1 MMSTIGLLVALSFS
15 QAAVPAAAG
24 RVSGRVAAEGANTP
38 IAGARIM
45 LFPAGRP
52 TGPIGMPPQT
62 LTDQDG
68 RYVFEQVAAGNY
80 RVQVQKAGFAPVSDP
95 TQLPPMITVAAGQS
109 LDNVDFRLQKG
120 GAITGRVLDANGDPL
135 PDARIMAMR
144 RGPSSAPGARLLPAP
159 MQGMQQTNDLGE
171 YRVSGLA
178 SGEYFIAAAP
188 RGMSPF
194 GGPGVSPAPAGTARM
209 TAAMTF
215 YPGTTDQVAAQV
227 IVVAPGAEVG
237 NIVFT
242 MQTAPA
248 FSVSGI
254 VVDESGSPVAHAVV
268 MLMGVPRSGMLGP
281 AGSAQSQ
288 DDGRFV
294 IGEVTAG
301 TYRVNASMMIIGGT
315 GRSSVGS
322 GGSSVGVSSGVSGS
336 GGSSVGVSSGVSGSG
351 GGGGFVTFSAG
362 APSDPAA
369 EVLVTDA
376 DVNNVRVVARRPNP

>member
-1 MMSTIGLLVALSFS
+1 MSTIGLFVALSLS

-52 TGPIGMPPQT
+52 TGPLGMPPQT

-68 RYVFEQVAAGNY
+68 RYVFEQVAAGGY

-95 TQLPPMITVAAGQS
+95 AQPPPVITVAAGQS

-120 GAITGRVLDANGDPL
+120 GAITGRVLDANGDPMS
-135 PDARIMAMR
+135 DARIMAMR
-144 RGPSSAPGARLLPAP
+144 RGPSSAPGGRLLPAP

-178 SGEYFIAAAP
+178 PGEYFIAAAP

-209 TAAMTF
+209 TTAMTF

-242 MQTAPA
+242 MQTTPS

-254 VVDESGSPVAHAVV
+254 VVDESGSPVAHAMV
-268 MLMGVPRSGMLGP
+268 MLMGDPRSGMFGP

-301 TYRVNASMMIIGGT
+301 SYRVNASIMLVGGT

-322 GGSSVGVSSGVSGS
+322 GGSSVAVSSGAS
-336 GGSSVGVSSGVSGSG
+336 GGVGGGFFTFSG
-351 GGGGFVTFSAG
+351 GG
-362 APSDPAA
+362 PIDPPA
-369 EVLVTDA
+369 EVVVSDA